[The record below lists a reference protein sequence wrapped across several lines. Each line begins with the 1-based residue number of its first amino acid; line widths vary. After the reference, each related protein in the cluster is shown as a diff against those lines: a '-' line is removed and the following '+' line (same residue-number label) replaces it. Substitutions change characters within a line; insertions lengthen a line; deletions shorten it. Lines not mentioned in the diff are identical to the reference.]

1 MNGIGLA
8 IAKDDQGKPYMYQSV
23 QADGVNISVFL
34 CDAEHSDDVV
44 NEIIR
49 GLKTVKAD
57 LKREA
62 SGLVIPTMEVIPNG
76 LRKPQ
81 GRG

>member
-8 IAKDDQGKPYMYQSV
+8 IAKDGEGKPYMYMDIRGEAMSV
-23 QADGVNISVFL
+23 SVFL
-34 CDAEHSDDVV
+34 CDAEHADHAV
-44 NEIIR
+44 NELIR

-62 SGLVIPTMEVIPNG
+62 SGLVIPTMEVVPNG